1 MVEAALAI
9 AAFRRRSAV
18 ALRTSGIESSA
29 AKVVASLAAVI
40 GGVWPTEAGCGATA
54 SARATGGSWERPASE
69 LSVRFFVQKRR
80 GDSRSSA
87 VVLINTL
94 PANPTNQWLGSEASC
109 VHLEGLVYPT
119 YSYTHGV
126 SRLLVLTHNNN

>member
-1 MVEAALAI
+1 MYRWPDVAI

-69 LSVRFFVQKRR
+69 LAARFFGKR
-80 GDSRSSA
+80 GA
-87 VVLINTL
+87 AIAA
-94 PANPTNQWLGSEASC
+94 P
-109 VHLEGLVYPT
+109 
-119 YSYTHGV
+119 
-126 SRLLVLTHNNN
+126 LL